1 MSNNALISDFLKL
14 YNQLD
19 KSNLELLNEVYSD
32 NIIFEDPLH
41 RIEGLPALTDYFA
54 NMYENLNQG
63 QFEIHTSFEQENQAS
78 VYWVMTFSHK
88 KIKQGQSLKVNGNT
102 YLEFDNGKVVYH
114 RDYFDAGEM
123 IYQHLPVFG
132 TVINL
137 IKRRTAA

>member
-19 KSNLELLNEVYSD
+19 KSNLELLAHVYGD
-32 NIIFEDPLH
+32 NIVFEDPLH
-41 RIEGLPALTDYFA
+41 KIEGLPALTDYFA

-63 QFEIHTSFEQENQAS
+63 QFDIHTSFEQNNKAS

-88 KIKQGQSLKVNGNT
+88 KIKQGQKLKVSGNT
-102 YLEFDNGKVVYH
+102 YLEFENGKVIYH

-123 IYQHLPVFG
+123 IYQHLPVFS

>member
-1 MSNNALISDFLKL
+1 MSNTALISDFLKL

-19 KSNLELLNEVYSD
+19 KSNLELLGQVYGD
-32 NIIFEDPLH
+32 NIVFEDPLH

-63 QFEIHTSFEQENQAS
+63 QFDIHTSFEQDNKAS

-88 KIKQGQSLKVNGNT
+88 KIKQGQPLQVNGNT
-102 YLEFDNGKVVYH
+102 YLEFENGKVVYH

>member
-19 KSNLELLNEVYSD
+19 KSNLELLNEVYAD

-41 RIEGLPALTDYFA
+41 RIEGLPSLTDYFA

-63 QFEIHTSFEQENQAS
+63 QFEIHTSFEQDDQAS

-88 KIKQGQSLKVNGNT
+88 KIKQGQPLKVNGNT
-102 YLEFDNGKVVYH
+102 YLEFENGKVVYH

-132 TVINL
+132 TVISL

>member
-19 KSNLELLNEVYSD
+19 KSNLELLAHVYGD
-32 NIIFEDPLH
+32 NIVFEDPLH
-41 RIEGLPALTDYFA
+41 KIEGLSALTDYFA

-63 QFEIHTSFEQENQAS
+63 QFDIHTSFEQNNKAS

-88 KIKQGQSLKVNGNT
+88 KIKQGQTLKVNGNT
-102 YLEFDNGKVVYH
+102 YLEFENGKVIYH

-123 IYQHLPVFG
+123 IYQHLPVFS

>member
-19 KSNLELLNEVYSD
+19 KSNLELLAHVYGD
-32 NIIFEDPLH
+32 NIVFEDPLH
-41 RIEGLPALTDYFA
+41 KIEGLPALTDYFA

-63 QFEIHTSFEQENQAS
+63 QFDIHTSFEQNNKAS

-88 KIKQGQSLKVNGNT
+88 KIKQGQTLKVSGNS
-102 YLEFDNGKVVYH
+102 YLEFENGKVTYH

-123 IYQHLPVFG
+123 IYQHLPVFS

>member
-19 KSNLELLNEVYSD
+19 KSNLELLAHVYGD
-32 NIIFEDPLH
+32 NIVFEDPLH
-41 RIEGLPALTDYFA
+41 KIEGLPALTDYFA

-63 QFEIHTSFEQENQAS
+63 QFDIHTSFEQNNKAS

-88 KIKQGQSLKVNGNT
+88 KIKQGQPLQVSGNT
-102 YLEFDNGKVVYH
+102 YLEFENGKVIYH

-123 IYQHLPVFG
+123 IYQHLPVFS

>member
-1 MSNNALISDFLKL
+1 MTNNALISDFLKL

-19 KSNLELLNEVYSD
+19 KSNLELLGEVYGD
-32 NIIFEDPLH
+32 NIVFEDPLH

-63 QFEIHTSFEQENQAS
+63 QFDIHTLFEQDNKAS

-102 YLEFDNGKVVYH
+102 YLEFENGKVVYH

>member
-19 KSNLELLNEVYSD
+19 KSNLELLAHVYGD
-32 NIIFEDPLH
+32 NIVFEDPLH
-41 RIEGLPALTDYFA
+41 KIEGLPALTDYFA

-63 QFEIHTSFEQENQAS
+63 QFDIHTSFEQNNKAS

-88 KIKQGQSLKVNGNT
+88 KIKQGQTLKVSGNT
-102 YLEFDNGKVVYH
+102 YLEFENGKVTYH

-123 IYQHLPVFG
+123 IYQHLPVFS

>member
-19 KSNLELLNEVYSD
+19 KSNLELLGEVYGD
-32 NIIFEDPLH
+32 NIVFEDPLH

-63 QFEIHTSFEQENQAS
+63 QFDIHTSFEQDNKAS

-88 KIKQGQSLKVNGNT
+88 KIKKGEPLKVNGNT
-102 YLEFDNGKVVYH
+102 YLEFENGKVVYH

-132 TVINL
+132 TVINI

>member
-19 KSNLELLNEVYSD
+19 KSNLELLAHVYGD
-32 NIIFEDPLH
+32 NIVFEDPLH
-41 RIEGLPALTDYFA
+41 KIEGLPALTDYFA

-63 QFEIHTSFEQENQAS
+63 QFDIHTSFEQNNKAS
-78 VYWVMTFSHK
+78 VYWVTTFSHK
-88 KIKQGQSLKVNGNT
+88 KIKQGQTLKVSGNT
-102 YLEFDNGKVVYH
+102 YLEFENGKVTYH

-123 IYQHLPVFG
+123 IYQHLPVFS

>member
-41 RIEGLPALTDYFA
+41 RIEGLPSLTDYFA

>member
-19 KSNLELLNEVYSD
+19 KSNLELLGEVYGE
-32 NIIFEDPLH
+32 NIVFEDPLH

-63 QFEIHTSFEQENQAS
+63 QFDIHTSFEQDNKAS

-88 KIKQGQSLKVNGNT
+88 KIKQGQPLKVNGNT
-102 YLEFDNGKVVYH
+102 YLEFENGKVVYH

>member
-19 KSNLELLNEVYSD
+19 KSNLELLNEVYAD

-63 QFEIHTSFEQENQAS
+63 QFEIHTSFEQDDQAS

-102 YLEFDNGKVVYH
+102 YLEFENGKVVYH

-137 IKRRTAA
+137 IKHRTAA

>member
-19 KSNLELLNEVYSD
+19 KSNLQLLNEVYAD

-63 QFEIHTSFEQENQAS
+63 QFEIHTSFEQDDQAS

-102 YLEFDNGKVVYH
+102 YLEFENGKVVYH

>member
-19 KSNLELLNEVYSD
+19 KSNLELLNEVYAD
-32 NIIFEDPLH
+32 NIVFEDPLH
-41 RIEGLPALTDYFA
+41 RIEGLPALTEYFA

-63 QFEIHTSFEQENQAS
+63 QFEIHTSFEQDNQAS

-102 YLEFDNGKVVYH
+102 YLEFENGKVVYH

>member
-19 KSNLELLNEVYSD
+19 KSNLELLNEVYAD

-63 QFEIHTSFEQENQAS
+63 QFEIHTSFEQDDQAS

-102 YLEFDNGKVVYH
+102 YLEFENGKVVYH

>member
-19 KSNLELLNEVYSD
+19 KSNLELLNEVYAD

-63 QFEIHTSFEQENQAS
+63 QFEIHTSFEQNDQAS

-102 YLEFDNGKVVYH
+102 YLEFENGKVVYH

>member
-19 KSNLELLNEVYSD
+19 KSNLELLAHVYGD
-32 NIIFEDPLH
+32 NIVFEDPLH
-41 RIEGLPALTDYFA
+41 KIEGLPALTDYFA

-63 QFEIHTSFEQENQAS
+63 QFDIHTSFEQNNKAS

-88 KIKQGQSLKVNGNT
+88 KIKQGQTLKVNGNT
-102 YLEFDNGKVVYH
+102 YLEFENGKVIYH

-123 IYQHLPVFG
+123 IYQHLPVFS